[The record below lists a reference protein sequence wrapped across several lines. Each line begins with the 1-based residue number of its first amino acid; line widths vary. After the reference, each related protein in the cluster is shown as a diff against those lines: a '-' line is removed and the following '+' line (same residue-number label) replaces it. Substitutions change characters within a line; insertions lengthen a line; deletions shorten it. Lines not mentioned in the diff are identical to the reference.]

1 MTKSLPVVFEN
12 EDCIVIDKPAGML
25 SIPDREQSQ
34 KSLKDHLLD
43 QFGSIFTVHRLDRDT
58 SGLIIF
64 AKNETAHKFLSV
76 QFENREAGKQY
87 LGLVYGT
94 LEQPEGI
101 WDAPIREHAYIKGK
115 MMVHRDGKPSMTSF
129 SLMDAAGPFS
139 LVRFTIHT
147 GRTHQIR
154 VHAANAGHPIACDSV
169 YGKADPILLSSFKK
183 KYKLSKTEESERPI
197 LQRLALHS
205 HRLNLQLPD
214 GTHLEVE
221 APLPKDIRALLQQ
234 LKKLHS

>member
-1 MTKSLPVVFEN
+1 MSKLLNIVFEN
-12 EDCIVIDKPAGML
+12 EDCIVIDKPSGML

-34 KSLKDHLLD
+34 KSLKDHLQD
-43 QFGSIFTVHRLDRDT
+43 QYGSIFTVHRLDRDT

-64 AKNETAHKFLSV
+64 AKNESAHKFLSA

-94 LEQPEGI
+94 LEQSEGI

-115 MMVHRDGKPSMTSF
+115 MMVHRDGKPSSTSY

-154 VHAANAGHPIACDSV
+154 VHAANAGHPIACDAI
-169 YGKADPILLSSFKK
+169 YGKPDPILLSAFKK
-183 KYKLSKTEESERPI
+183 KYKLSKSEESERPI

-205 HRLNLQLPD
+205 HRLNLYLPD
-214 GTHLEVE
+214 GNNLQVE

-234 LKKLHS
+234 LKKIHS